1 MSPVSE
7 SAPAA
12 GEGAEGASQR
22 RHFGTDGIRGRV
34 GESPITPDLILKLG
48 WAAGRTLAKADGA
61 RGERPAVLIGKDT
74 RISGYLLE
82 AALEAGL
89 SAAGV
94 DVYLCGPLPTPA
106 IAYLTRA
113 LRLSAGIVIS
123 ASHNPFDDN
132 GIKFFSGGGAKL
144 PDNVELDIERE
155 MEAPLSCA
163 PSADLGKAFRVAD
176 APGRYIE
183 FCKGTFPNERNLR
196 GRKIVVDCAHG
207 AGYHVAPPVFHE
219 LGAEVIAVGDTPNGT
234 NINAGVGATHPS
246 FLAEQVRAHGADYGI
261 ALDGDGDRLV
271 MSDHDG
277 RLYDGDELLYVIARD
292 YQRRGVLTGGV
303 VGTVMSNLGF
313 EQALSRMGIRLLRA
327 KVGDRYVLEQLIER
341 GWQLGGENSG
351 HLICLD
357 KHTTGD
363 AIVAALAVLRALIE
377 QRTTLAE
384 AAAPVKLFPQR
395 LINVPLQ
402 RGWDWK
408 TSAAVVAAERS
419 AVSALG
425 DAGRVLLRPSGTE
438 PVLRVMVEARERE
451 LADRHAQMLAE
462 AIVAAAGQPL

>member
-12 GEGAEGASQR
+12 GGSAAGASQR
-22 RHFGTDGIRGRV
+22 RYFGTDGMRGRV

-155 MEAPLSCA
+155 MEVPLSCA

-183 FCKGTFPNERNLR
+183 FCKSTFPNDRNLR
-196 GRKIVVDCAHG
+196 GCKIVVDCAHG

-219 LGAEVIAVGDTPNGT
+219 LGAEVVAIGDAPNGT

-246 FLAEQVRAHGADYGI
+246 FLAEQVRTHGADYGI

-271 MSDHDG
+271 MADHEG

-292 YQRRGVLTGGV
+292 YQRRGVPTGGV

-341 GWQLGGENSG
+341 RWQLGGENSG

-363 AIVAALAVLRALIE
+363 AIVAALAVLRAVIE

-408 TSAAVVAAERS
+408 TSEAVVAAERS

-462 AIVAAAGQPL
+462 AIAAAAGQPL

>member
-1 MSPVSE
+1 MSPVSK

-12 GEGAEGASQR
+12 GGSAAGAPQR
-22 RHFGTDGIRGRV
+22 RYFGTDGMRGRV
-34 GESPITPDLILKLG
+34 GESPITPDLIMKLG

-155 MEAPLSCA
+155 MEVPLSCA

-183 FCKGTFPNERNLR
+183 FCKSTFPNERNLR
-196 GRKIVVDCAHG
+196 GCRIVVDCAHG

-219 LGAEVIAVGDTPNGT
+219 LGAEVVAVGDTPNGT

-271 MSDHDG
+271 MADHEG

-327 KVGDRYVLEQLIER
+327 KVGDRYVLEQLIDR

-363 AIVAALAVLRALIE
+363 AIVAALAVLRAVIE

-408 TSAAVVAAERS
+408 ASEAVAAAERS

-451 LADRHAQMLAE
+451 LADRHAQMLAD
-462 AIVAAAGQPL
+462 AIAAAAGQPL